1 MPGLLTSL
9 AVKPEQEVKAGEE
22 LAVVEAMKMQNT
34 LRAERDGKVLTIHA
48 WPGETLAVDQPIVEF
63 E

>member
-1 MPGLLTSL
+1 
-9 AVKPEQEVKAGEE
+9 
-22 LAVVEAMKMQNT
+22 MKMQNM
-34 LRAERDGKVLTIHA
+34 LRAVRKGKVLTIHA